1 MHQDQDIS
9 THQPAIHGK
18 LSAASVVLYLLG
30 AAAAGFAGWKI
41 GESNRDYATVPL
53 EISSKAYQFAELNAE
68 TVRVNSINGSLV
80 YGGLG
85 LCLAVG
91 TILATKLAARG
102 QCPPVLQ
109 SLAAFAA
116 VVALSAAP
124 SFVMMP
130 AFAASADRDP
140 GSLDLTMP
148 LLIHLGLWAPIGAGI
163 GLLFG
168 ILRNRGIA
176 GTIESTLA
184 GAVGATLGTVVF
196 EFLGAIVMPTD
207 KTNEPM
213 PGTERARLA
222 AAMCVSMGI
231 MLSLLYSTI
240 RSKHHGRK
248 LSADAPVPAD
258 PA

>member
-1 MHQDQDIS
+1 MYLDQDIS
-9 THQPAIHGK
+9 SQQPKHCK
-18 LSAASVVLYLLG
+18 LGAAAAVLYLLG

-41 GESNRDYATVPL
+41 GETNREYAKVPL

-68 TVRVNSINGSLV
+68 TIRVNSINGSLV
-80 YGGLG
+80 NGGLG

-91 TILATKLAARG
+91 IVLTTRLATRG
-102 QCPPVLQ
+102 QCSPAIQ
-109 SLAAFAA
+109 SIVAFAA

-124 SFVMMP
+124 SFLMMP
-130 AFAASADRDP
+130 ASAAAADADP

-168 ILRNRGIA
+168 VMRNRSIA

-184 GAVGATLGTVVF
+184 GTVGATLGTVVF
-196 EFLGAIVMPTD
+196 EFLGAIAMPTD

-240 RSKHHGRK
+240 RSKHHGRN

>member
-1 MHQDQDIS
+1 MTNSKPGAGAVI
-9 THQPAIHGK
+9 
-18 LSAASVVLYLLG
+18 LYLLT
-30 AAAAGFAGWKI
+30 AALAGFAGWKI
-41 GESNRDYATVPL
+41 GESNREYATVPL

-85 LCLAVG
+85 LCLAVA
-91 TILATKLAARG
+91 TILSTKLAARG
-102 QCPPVLQ
+102 QCPPVLP
-109 SLAAFAA
+109 SIAAFAG

-124 SFVMMP
+124 SFLMMP

-168 ILRNRGIA
+168 ILRKRGIA

-184 GAVGATLGTVVF
+184 GAVGATLGTVAF

-222 AAMCVSMGI
+222 AAMCISLGI
-231 MLSLLYSTI
+231 MISLLYSAL
-240 RSKHHGRK
+240 RSKHEGRGP
-248 LSADAPVPAD
+248 AITPVPAD
-258 PA
+258 HAGN